1 MTMLMKRTSLLA
13 CMAALILL
21 VGGRSTLG
29 ANTSNDEKELISVKF
44 AGGSVTDYVKALVKV
59 KKAETINVVVA
70 LEAADV
76 PMPPV
81 TLTKVTVSAAIDL
94 VDGRSA
100 SSPGRIIE
108 LGVRHM
114 PQYAQEALPT
124 YQISADVRRTG
135 RPRPNASVWT
145 IANLV
150 RGDIFDA
157 DDVLAA
163 VETALDILQSTGEP
177 IIRFHKETGLLIA
190 RGDPQHLSTIEDVLG
205 QLQQSQNLMSRK
217 PMQELHDQNVA
228 LKTELANAKARIAD
242 LTVEWD
248 RVRDEARQFT
258 VELEVE
264 MARLAE
270 TERMLQQRN
279 HELAE
284 LTSLLRKTQA
294 LLEAERR
301 KSTVERK
308 SGRDNP

>member
-1 MTMLMKRTSLLA
+1 VA
-13 CMAALILL
+13 VLILL
-21 VGGRSTLG
+21 VGGGSTFG
-29 ANTSNDEKELISVKF
+29 ANASNDEKELISVKF
-44 AGGSVTDYVKALVKV
+44 AGGTVTEYVKALVKE
-59 KKAETINVVVA
+59 AGTINIVVA

-100 SSPGRIIE
+100 SLPGRIIE

-114 PQYAQEALPT
+114 PQYAEEELPT
-124 YQISADVRRTG
+124 YQISADVLGTV

-150 RGDIFDA
+150 RGDVFDT

-163 VETALDILQSTGEP
+163 VETALDVVESTTEP

-190 RGDPQHLSTIEDVLG
+190 RGDPHQLGTINEVLE
-205 QLQQSQNLMSRK
+205 QLERSQILMTQW
-217 PMQELHDQNVA
+217 PMQELRTSNAA
-228 LKTELANAKARIAD
+228 LQVELTNAKARVAD
-242 LTVEWD
+242 RTVERNTA
-248 RVRDEARQFT
+248 RVELRQYR
-258 VELEVE
+258 VELEAQ

-279 HELAE
+279 RELTE

-294 LLEAERR
+294 ELEAERR
-301 KSTVERK
+301 KSTVDGK